1 MNASPDSWLTWTER
15 YPELNLVFNP
25 NGADEDYDN
34 ALERLIDRAVR
45 WLEDNANNLK
55 GACENN
61 LSLTLAGKI
70 SMPGLRV
77 DPDRNVNGH
86 VDITIEIEHSYPHR
100 RWLAEAKI
108 WDGDAYH
115 VKGMSQLLER
125 YSTGRDRTGY
135 VFDYVRKPDI
145 EGKWNGLRVYLND
158 NKPLGQDG
166 ECSDHP
172 ATWTFETRHQHRSGR
187 TIRVVHYGV
196 NLG

>member
-1 MNASPDSWLTWTER
+1 MSASPDSWLTWTER
-15 YPELNLVFNP
+15 YPELILVFNP
-25 NGADEDYDN
+25 NGSDEDYDS

-70 SMPGLRV
+70 SMPGLRAE
-77 DPDRNVNGH
+77 PDRNVNGH

-100 RWLAEAKI
+100 RWLVEAKI

-125 YSTGRDRTGY
+125 YSTGRDRSGY

-145 EGKWNGLRVYLND
+145 DGKWEGLRVYLND

-166 ECSDHP
+166 ECSDHTAP
-172 ATWTFETRHQHRSGR
+172 WAFETRHKHRSGR
-187 TIRVVHYGV
+187 TIRVVHYGI

>member
-1 MNASPDSWLTWTER
+1 MRASPDALLTWADR
-15 YPELNLVFNP
+15 YPELGLLFDP
-25 NGADEDYDN
+25 NGSEEEHDA
-34 ALERLIDRAVR
+34 ALERLIDGAVR

-70 SMPGLRV
+70 SMPGLRAE
-77 DPDRNVNGH
+77 PDRNANGH

-100 RWLAEAKI
+100 RWLAEAKK
-108 WDGDAYH
+108 WDGDVYH
-115 VKGMSQLLER
+115 VKGMGRLIR

-135 VFDYVRKPDI
+135 VFDYVQKPDI
-145 EGKWNGLRVYLND
+145 EAKWKGLRAYLD
-158 NKPLGQDG
+158 QSKPLQQEGD
-166 ECSDHP
+166 CSDHP
-172 ATWTFETRHQHRSGR
+172 AVWAFETRHPHRSGR